1 MTETDL
7 WWVAIAAI
15 AAGTVVIAVLLGL
28 LIAVTHKIDG
38 HVDGTW
44 IAARQVAGNTVS
56 IWMLERTNEHLAD
69 VANEARALQRRAE
82 SLDQHLRA
90 TVGPAGPRD

>member
-1 MTETDL
+1 VTETEL
-7 WWVAIAAI
+7 WWVGIAAI

-28 LIAVTHKIDG
+28 LIAVAHKIDG

-69 VANEARALQRRAE
+69 VAMQARALQRRAE
-82 SLDQHLRA
+82 SIDEHLRA
-90 TVGPAGPRD
+90 AIGPAEARD

>member
-15 AAGTVVIAVLLGL
+15 AAGTVVVAVLLGL
-28 LIAVTHKIDG
+28 VIAITHKIDH

-56 IWMLERTNEHLAD
+56 IWMLERTNEHLVD
-69 VANEARALQRRAE
+69 VAREARALQRRAE
-82 SLDQHLRA
+82 SIDEQLRA
-90 TVGPAGPRD
+90 AIGPAGRAD

>member
-1 MTETDL
+1 MTETEL

-15 AAGTVVIAVLLGL
+15 TGGTVVVAVLLGL
-28 LIAVTHKIDG
+28 VIAITHKIDG

-69 VANEARALQRRAE
+69 VAKEARALQRRAE
-82 SLDQHLRA
+82 SIDEQLRA
-90 TVGPAGPRD
+90 AIDPGKGAG

>member
-1 MTETDL
+1 MTDTDV
-7 WWVAIAAI
+7 WWVAIATI

-28 LIAVTHKIDG
+28 LIAVANRIDH

-56 IWMLERTNEHLAD
+56 IWMLERTNEHLAE
-69 VANEARALQRRAE
+69 VVKEARALQSRAE
-82 SLDQHLRA
+82 SIDESLRTGLA
-90 TVGPAGPRD
+90 SADPGD

>member
-15 AAGTVVIAVLLGL
+15 TGGTVVVAVLLGL
-28 LIAVTHKIDG
+28 VIAITHKIDG

-69 VANEARALQRRAE
+69 VAEEARALQRRAE
-82 SLDQHLRA
+82 SIDEQLRA
-90 TVGPAGPRD
+90 AIGPAERAD